1 MGRIIRNIRK
11 EGHKGKEGES
21 GYTKQ
26 HLLST
31 TPSKKKKSK
40 MKIGHF
46 KLSFTNTIQNNSNKK
61 NALFN
66 LNFCLFL
73 FFFLFRIIKNEADR
87 GLRFVGGQSMSARN
101 EILKLVMGVRI
112 LLLQEAGEI
121 GVMI

>member
-1 MGRIIRNIRK
+1 
-11 EGHKGKEGES
+11 
-21 GYTKQ
+21 
-26 HLLST
+26 
-31 TPSKKKKSK
+31 